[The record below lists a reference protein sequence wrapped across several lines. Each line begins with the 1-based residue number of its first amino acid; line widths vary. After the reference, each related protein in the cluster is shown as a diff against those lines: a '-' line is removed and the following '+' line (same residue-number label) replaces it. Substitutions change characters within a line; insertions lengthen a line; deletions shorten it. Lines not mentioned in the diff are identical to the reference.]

1 MERAMRPGFVLG
13 ELVAG
18 EQHGGTAPVFH
29 GKAEEELG
37 LGHSVFRFGSGWFFG
52 LGKIR
57 FPDI

>member
-18 EQHGGTAPVFH
+18 EQPGSAAPVFH

-37 LGHSVFRFGSGWFFG
+37 LS
-52 LGKIR
+52 K
-57 FPDI
+57 

>member
-1 MERAMRPGFVLG
+1 MRPGFVLG

-37 LGHSVFRFGSGWFFG
+37 LAFGFSVQFGSVRFFRFG
-52 LGKIR
+52 
-57 FPDI
+57 

>member
-18 EQHGGTAPVFH
+18 EQPGGAAPVFH
-29 GKAEEELG
+29 GKAEEVG
-37 LGHSVFRFGSGWFFG
+37 LGIRFFGLVRVGFFG